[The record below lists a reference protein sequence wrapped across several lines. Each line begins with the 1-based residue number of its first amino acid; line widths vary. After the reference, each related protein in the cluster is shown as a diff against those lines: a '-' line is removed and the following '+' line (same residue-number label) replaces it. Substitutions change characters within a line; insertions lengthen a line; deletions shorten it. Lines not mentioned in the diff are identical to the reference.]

1 MPHIDVERALDA
13 SLGNDVP
20 SNFGVKQT
28 LPNLKP
34 RDQASIRHSDRGAGE
49 GEKAAGRSSSI

>member
-1 MPHIDVERALDA
+1 MPHIDVQRALDA
-13 SLGNDVP
+13 SLGNDVQ

-34 RDQASIRHSDRGAGE
+34 
-49 GEKAAGRSSSI
+49 